1 MYPEQNSSNSQTAS
15 LSGML
20 FNHRRFAPWYDDRA
34 DYNTDAKSYYDY
46 LARTNKLLDAIS
58 YLLNKV
64 MYRDINVNSTD
75 SIEMKQSNKWS
86 DDNNA
91 IQLYSNVKLT
101 SKPHAVENALIID
114 SDDNG
119 MSGGLYI
126 PNFDKNLDGR
136 GILVNDFGAVGDGIV
151 DDTESIQ
158 KALNV
163 GGKVLLH
170 QNREYRITKPLKVMD
185 NTQLNGQKARIIFD
199 GGVLNDHGMIE
210 LYGSNIIIENVI
222 FNGNIKKFINNGDIK
237 QHTYTTTENRGV
249 DGIRSGNNIEVSDF
263 ISRYNVFEEIQKM
276 GIVINTNRGKNLVSE
291 FDTFEYTNRDGSWLV
306 GDNVFI
312 LNNFY
317 KNTHDNAI
325 VFDAQ
330 YGFKSHT
337 GLTIIGNKVL
347 PSTDIFDVENIL
359 NESFMDGIYI
369 GQNINNKNTINDVL
383 ISNNIINSRYIGIY
397 GDSLINV
404 TIEGNNISTK
414 NNSTTVSTNG
424 IIIKKSTNGNIT
436 GNKIK
441 TNSYCINYEDSELI
455 DISSNNFFSNY
466 IDVYNVKNSIIN
478 NNNFTSNSGNSNISS
493 ITNCKVMNNIFTGG
507 VLPYYDNLTNNLFID
522 NYDNN
527 NKLLNSKLI
536 KSTILSNN
544 TNGLSFNTSNFIN
557 YFDLNQDLVDIG
569 PDNGNGLDIVVLIL
583 KNNTGE
589 DINVSA
595 HTVKNVNSFT
605 VKSGTSNT
613 LIFAKYD
620 LYTCISQ

>member
-86 DDNNA
+86 DDNNV

-222 FNGNIKKFINNGDIK
+222 FNGNIKKLINNGDIK

-369 GQNINNKNTINDVL
+369 GQNIKNKNTINDVL

-397 GDSLINV
+397 GDSLINL
-404 TIEGNNISTK
+404 TIEGNNITTK
-414 NNSTTVSTNG
+414 NNSTTTSTNG

-536 KSTILSNN
+536 KSTTLSNN

-569 PDNGNGLDIVVLIL
+569 PNDGNGLDIVVLIL

>member
-1 MYPEQNSSNSQTAS
+1 MYPEKNSSNSQTAS
-15 LSGML
+15 LAGML
-20 FNHRRFAPWYDDRA
+20 FNHRRFTPWYDDRA

-46 LARTNKLLDAIS
+46 LSRNNKILDAIS

-119 MSGGLYI
+119 TSGGLYV

-222 FNGNIKKFINNGDIK
+222 FNGNIKKLINNGDIK

-263 ISRYNVFEEIQKM
+263 ISRCNVFEEIQKM

-369 GQNINNKNTINDVL
+369 GQNINNKNTITDVL

-414 NNSTTVSTNG
+414 NNSTTTSTNG
-424 IIIKKSTNGNIT
+424 IIIKKSKNGNIT

-466 IDVYNVKNSIIN
+466 IDVYNVKDSIIN
-478 NNNFTSNSGNSNISS
+478 NNNFTSNSSSYNISS

-536 KSTILSNN
+536 KSTNLSNN